1 MRLRTTRRRE
11 RGQGSLETVGVVVLA
26 AILVG
31 ATVGVVT
38 QASPTVKD
46 EVSYRI
52 CQIVNVLGGGGGCE
66 EPDALRAQEDRI
78 PDQPCMSSSDQGT
91 VEVTAAFVVSATVG
105 KQFLVEQMSDGTY
118 KVTEVDLGNF
128 GVGVG
133 PGVDVSL
140 TLDGKKYGVTA
151 VATADVLLT
160 GKKGQTWYADDE
172 DGARDVIEGLMADQV
187 IDTVAPEVDIP
198 FLPDPPNPIREG
210 LEALIGGTPDPD
222 EEFVEGGLEGNAGAS
237 VSDIVIGAGGE
248 AKVGVYLGGKTTPD
262 GYVAYYKQQASA
274 QVWGAV
280 MGRDATALAGGETL
294 FEINMDSDGT
304 PTSVKMTIGVTLDAD
319 AQNEVTTVDD
329 QSYTETT
336 LEVPLTGDPV
346 EDAEILAAVTGNPLA
361 MMNFVDEA
369 KDTGTIT
376 QNEYSQDP
384 NTYGINVMGEPILG
398 DFGASAKVD
407 FTTRELENARY
418 WDGEGFAER
427 PDC

>member
-1 MRLRTTRRRE
+1 MGLRTTRRNE

-26 AILVG
+26 AILVV

-38 QASPTVKD
+38 QASPTVKA
-46 EVSYRI
+46 EIGYRI
-52 CQIVNVLGGGGGCE
+52 CQIANVRGGGGCE
-66 EPDALRAQEDRI
+66 EPGAVRTQADRV
-78 PDQPCMSSSDQGT
+78 PDDPCMSTSDQGT
-91 VEVTAAFVVSATVG
+91 VEVTAAFVASVTAG
-105 KQFLVEQMSDGTY
+105 KQFLIEQMSDGTY
-118 KVTEVDLGNF
+118 KVTEVDLGNV

-151 VATADVLLT
+151 VATADALLT
-160 GKKGQTWYADDE
+160 GKKGKTWYADDE
-172 DGARDVIEGLMADQV
+172 DGAHDVVEGLMADQV
-187 IDTVAPEVDIP
+187 IDAVAPEVDIP

-237 VSDIVIGAGGE
+237 ASGITAGAGGE
-248 AKVGVYLGGKTTPD
+248 AKVGGYLGGKKTPD
-262 GYVAYYKQQASA
+262 GFVAYYKQQASA
-274 QVWGAV
+274 GVWGAV
-280 MGRDATALAGGETL
+280 MGQDAAALAGGEAL
-294 FEINMDSDGT
+294 YEVNMDSDGK

-319 AQNEVTTVDD
+319 AQGEVTTADD
-329 QSYTETT
+329 QNYTETT
-336 LEVPLTGDPV
+336 LEVPLTGDAGK
-346 EDAEILAAVTGNPLA
+346 DAKILAAATGNPLA
-361 MMNFVDEA
+361 MRNFVDEA

-407 FTTRELENARY
+407 FTNRQLQNARY
-418 WDGEGFAER
+418 WDGQSFADR